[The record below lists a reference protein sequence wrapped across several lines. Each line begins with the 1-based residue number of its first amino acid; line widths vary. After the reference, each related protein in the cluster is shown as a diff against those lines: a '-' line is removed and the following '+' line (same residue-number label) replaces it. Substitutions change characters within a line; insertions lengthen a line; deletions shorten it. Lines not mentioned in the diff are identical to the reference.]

1 MIGGGDKG
9 GVLVR
14 QGKALTSEQLPERLG
29 TGAVVKELKLEG
41 DRLHF
46 ELDSGSGPSSGW
58 VSTRLKDKE
67 LLVVL
72 DGEKPAGKE
81 DVLKKKSWDVKFLF
95 SGCGANLRALDGGTE
110 GASREQLFEFLM
122 KQHVS
127 PELRRDFWEEIPDH
141 MYDTSKTDETDC
153 ITFFQTVGHLCPAD
167 SKRLSSPGGV
177 RQYLASKELPLRG
190 IVVEPDSIKEVK
202 LLVVLCHGIEVLGH
216 DLYSVAHQL
225 CLRAPSPSRR
235 VLLLEAPHESAQ
247 PREEEEEV
255 KAAGM
260 PIDESNTDLPEW
272 RKPLREWWSRN
283 AKEKEAEKC
292 LSEAAEAVAK
302 CCNAGD
308 TKVVLGGFSQGAA
321 VALAAAPTVKNL
333 AGLVLMSPPGFAAH
347 LASKVAPTIP
357 ALVAAGSKDPIAPR
371 DQVEGVHKALG
382 AADPLLVF
390 EGGHEVTMT
399 VLDAAKAFLA
409 KVGQ

>member
-1 MIGGGDKG
+1 MIG
-9 GVLVR
+9 
-14 QGKALTSEQLPERLG
+14 GKALTSEQLPERLG

-67 LLVVL
+67 LLVLL

-167 SKRLSSPGGV
+167 SKRLSSPGGM

-190 IVVEPDSIKEVK
+190 AVGPRIPSMEFDTWYAR
-202 LLVVLCHGIEVLGH
+202 HRGG
-216 DLYSVAHQL
+216 
-225 CLRAPSPSRR
+225 APSPSRR

-302 CCNAGD
+302 CCNTGD

-321 VALAAAPTVKNL
+321 VALAAAPRVKNL

>member
-1 MIGGGDKG
+1 MVGGGDKG

-14 QGKALTSEQLPERLG
+14 QGKSLTSEQLPERLG

-72 DGEKPAGKE
+72 DGEKPGGK

-95 SGCGANLRALDGGTE
+95 SGCGANLRALEGGTE

-190 IVVEPDSIKEVK
+190 IMVEPDGIKEVK

-216 DLYSVAHQL
+216 DLYGVAHQL
-225 CLRAPSPSRR
+225 CLRGPSRR

-302 CCNAGD
+302 SCNAGD

-321 VALAAAPTVKNL
+321 VALAAAPKVKHL
-333 AGLVLMSPPGFAAH
+333 AGLLLMSPPGFAAQ
-347 LASKVAPTIP
+347 LASKVAPGTP
-357 ALVAAGSKDPIAPR
+357 ALVAAGSEDPIAPR

-399 VLDAAKAFLA
+399 VLDGAKAFLA